1 MYRNRP
7 SPDTAR
13 LKFLAC
19 LAAVGLFACLW
30 LALRLGASALHQSP
44 ATVLGLLVLAAAL
57 LSMLLRLLARIA
69 ASRDQPDLSASE
81 LSPLTF
87 PPEPRVQRAHLE
99 RAK

>member
-19 LAAVGLFACLW
+19 VAAVGLLACLW
-30 LALRLGASALHQSP
+30 LALRPGAGALQGP

-57 LSMLLRLLARIA
+57 LSVLLRLLARIA
-69 ASRDQPDLSASE
+69 ASRNQPDLSASE

-87 PPEPRVQRAHLE
+87 PPEPRVQRPHLE